1 MESLGMTLE
10 QFANLGE
17 AIGGFAVIASL
28 LIVAY
33 QIHQN
38 TRVGKAESAR
48 ACEAAWS
55 TLNLDVISAIPP
67 EMAHKVN
74 SGHAV
79 DSLSAEEF
87 AHVQAGLRSIW
98 HLLASEYYLYR
109 AGVLDPKVWK
119 RRTEWFRSYVA
130 IPIVGYMFER
140 DCGSLIDREIYDEI
154 MAVEHTGVVWF
165 GKEKAE

>member
-1 MESLGMTLE
+1 MSLE
-10 QFANLGE
+10 QLANLGE

-33 QIHQN
+33 QIRQN
-38 TRVGKAESAR
+38 TKVGKAESAR

-55 TLNLDVISAIPP
+55 TLNLEIISAVPP

-74 SGHAV
+74 SGQSI

-87 AHVQAGLRSIW
+87 AHTQAALRSIW

-109 AGVLDPKVWK
+109 VGTLDPKVWE
-119 RRTEWFRSYVA
+119 RRTLWFRSYVA
-130 IPIVGYMFER
+130 IPIVGYMFEK

-154 MAVEHTGVVWF
+154 MAVEPTGAVWF
-165 GKEKAE
+165 GSEHAD